1 MMRLMRTVVDTQ
13 RVAIGAI
20 AMITAA
26 ATLTARGAQQGP
38 PSSAGLVKKGRAPM
52 SNEVLKVALPKPQ
65 EADLPNGLHVMV
77 LEDHKLPRVSFQMV
91 IPGAGGYYDPAPMT
105 GLSSY
110 TAQMMREGTKTRTS
124 QRISQALET
133 MAATLFVT
141 GSIAGPGAG
150 VSGAALTE
158 HFTDVFDLAAD
169 VLLNPSFPA
178 EEWDRLK
185 TRAKAGLIQQRTQ
198 PGFLASEMFAKVTY
212 GDHPAARNSAT
223 PASVDAITRE
233 AMIDAHRTRFVP
245 DHAVIAFAGDITL
258 ADARKL
264 VATKLGGWKKSGAAK
279 PAVANPPAAPAPKV
293 YLITRPASVQTNLI
307 VGGQSM
313 TRTDPDYISLTVAN
327 RVLGGAMGRLFRHLR
342 EEKGYTYGVGSG
354 FSATRHTGSWQASTA
369 VRTDVTDPAL
379 TDLLSDI
386 ASMRDTPV
394 PADELMDAKRAIV
407 AGFALSLQTP
417 EQVLNYYLDSWTYNL
432 PKDYWDVYP
441 AKVMAVTA
449 EQAQG
454 AATKYWAPSR
464 LSIVAVG
471 DGSKI
476 KDALAKKGELEVY
489 DTDGKPIAST
499 VSSSR

>member
-1 MMRLMRTVVDTQ
+1 MMRLIRTIVGTPNS
-13 RVAIGAI
+13 AI
-20 AMITAA
+20 AALAAVAAA
-26 ATLTARGAQQGP
+26 ATLSAQGAQQGP
-38 PSSAGLVKKGRAPM
+38 PSSAGLVKKGKAPI
-52 SNEVLKVALPKPQ
+52 SNEVLKVKLPKPQ
-65 EADLPNGLHVMV
+65 EADLPNGLHLMV

-91 IPGAGGYYDPAPMT
+91 IPGAGGYYDSAAMT
-105 GLSSY
+105 GLSNY
-110 TAQMMREGTKTRTS
+110 TAQMMREGTKTRSS
-124 QRISQALET
+124 QQISQALET

-141 GSIAGPGAG
+141 GSIAGPSAG
-150 VSGAALTE
+150 VSGGALTE
-158 HFTDVFDLAAD
+158 HFGDVFDLAAD
-169 VLLNPSFPA
+169 VLLNSSFPA

-198 PGFLASEMFAKVTY
+198 PAFLASEMFSKVVY
-212 GDHPAARNSAT
+212 GEHPAARNSAT
-223 PASVDAITRE
+223 PASIDAITRE
-233 AMIDAHRTRFVP
+233 AMIEAHRTRFVP
-245 DHAVIAFAGDITL
+245 DHAVIAFAGDISL

-264 VATKLGGWKKSGAAK
+264 VVTKLGAWQKSGTAK

-313 TRTDPDYISLTVAN
+313 TRTDPDYIPLTVAN

-342 EEKGYTYGVGSG
+342 EEKGYTYGVSSG

-379 TDLLSDI
+379 TDLLADV

-417 EQVLNYYLDSWTYNL
+417 EQVLNYYVDSWTYNL

-441 AKVMAVTA
+441 TKVMAVTA
-449 EQAQG
+449 EQAQ
-454 AATKYWAPSR
+454 AAAKKYWAPSR

-471 DGSKI
+471 DGTKI
-476 KDALAKKGELEVY
+476 KEALAKKGELEVY
-489 DTDGKPIAST
+489 DTDGKPIAT